1 MKSLEQLKGLLM
13 ANNFT
18 PEDLIQYL
26 YKETTPEETAAIEK
40 AMAED
45 WTLREKFEV
54 IKKAAQRLTKFTI
67 SPRTESV
74 LNVLKYA
81 QKGIVEKQSMN

>member
-1 MKSLEQLKGLLM
+1 MSH
-13 ANNFT
+13 NFT
-18 PEDLIQYL
+18 PEDLLQYL
-26 YKETTPEETAAIEK
+26 YKETTAEESAAIEK

-54 IKKAAQRLTKFTI
+54 IKKASHRLTKFTF
-67 SPRTESV
+67 SPRTETV

-81 QKGIVEKQSMN
+81 HKEVAEKH

>member
-1 MKSLEQLKGLLM
+1 MSH
-13 ANNFT
+13 NFT
-18 PEDLIQYL
+18 PEDLLQYL

-40 AMAED
+40 AMAQD

-54 IKKAAQRLTKFTI
+54 IKKAAHRLTKFTF
-67 SPRTESV
+67 SPRTETI

-81 QKGIVEKQSMN
+81 NKEVAEKH

>member
-1 MKSLEQLKGLLM
+1 MTHK
-13 ANNFT
+13 FT
-18 PEDLIQYL
+18 PEDLLQYL
-26 YKETTPEETAAIEK
+26 YKETTAEQNAAIEQ

-54 IKKAAQRLTKFTI
+54 IKKAAQRLTNFRF
-67 SPRTESV
+67 SPRTETV

-81 QKGIVEKQSMN
+81 NKDMAATDLSASN

>member
-1 MKSLEQLKGLLM
+1 MSH
-13 ANNFT
+13 NFT
-18 PEDLIQYL
+18 PEDLLQYL
-26 YKETTPEETAAIEK
+26 YKETTAEESAAIEK

-54 IKKAAQRLTKFTI
+54 IKKAAHRLTKFTF
-67 SPRTESV
+67 SPRTETV

-81 QKGIVEKQSMN
+81 HKEVAEKH

>member
-1 MKSLEQLKGLLM
+1 MTH
-13 ANNFT
+13 NFT
-18 PEDLIQYL
+18 PEDLLQYL
-26 YKETTPEETAAIEK
+26 YKETTPEENIAIEK

-45 WTLREKFEV
+45 WTLKEKFEV
-54 IKKAAQRLTKFTI
+54 IKKAAQRLTKFTF

-81 QKGIVEKQSMN
+81 NKELAEKL

>member
-1 MKSLEQLKGLLM
+1 MTH
-13 ANNFT
+13 NFT
-18 PEDLIQYL
+18 PEDLLQYL
-26 YKETTPEETAAIEK
+26 YKETTPEENKAIEK

-45 WTLREKFEV
+45 WTLKEKFEV
-54 IKKAAQRLTKFTI
+54 IKKAAQRLAMFSF

-81 QKGIVEKQSMN
+81 NKELAEKL